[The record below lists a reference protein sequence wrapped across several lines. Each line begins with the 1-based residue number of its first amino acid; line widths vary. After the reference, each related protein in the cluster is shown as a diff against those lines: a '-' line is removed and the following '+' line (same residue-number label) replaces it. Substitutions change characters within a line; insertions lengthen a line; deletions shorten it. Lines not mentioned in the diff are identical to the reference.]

1 MKLTFSIL
9 VSAISYLI
17 ITSSLFAQRF
27 ELTPFAGYRFGG
39 KIHGIEIQ
47 SQDSLTTGELKIAN
61 GVNYGL
67 IFDISLNK
75 DLQLEFHVERQN
87 SELILKDNEFQ
98 DEVKLTDL
106 TVDYYQVGLVI
117 QPNTGETRV
126 FIDFTFGLTRFDA
139 KEDFDSEM
147 RYSTGLALGLKR
159 YLNKKIG
166 FRLQSRWTATY
177 IQSTNQLFCEN
188 SGLCFAVPKT
198 VFMNQVDISGGIII
212 VL

>member
-1 MKLTFSIL
+1 MKLSFPIL
-9 VSAISYLI
+9 CTLILYLVIISN
-17 ITSSLFAQRF
+17 LFAQKF

-39 KIHGIEIQ
+39 KMNGIEIQ
-47 SQDSLTTGELKIAN
+47 SQDSLATGELKIVN
-61 GVNYGL
+61 GINYGL
-67 IFDISLNK
+67 IFDISLNN

-87 SELILKDNEFQ
+87 SELILRENESQ

-117 QPNTGETRV
+117 QPNTGATRV

-139 KEDFDSEM
+139 KENLESEM

-166 FRLQSRWTATY
+166 LRLQSRWTATY
-177 IQSTNQLFCEN
+177 IQSTNQMFCEN
-188 SGLCFAVPKT
+188 SGPCFAVPKT
-198 VFMNQVDISGGIII
+198 VFMNQVDISGGLII